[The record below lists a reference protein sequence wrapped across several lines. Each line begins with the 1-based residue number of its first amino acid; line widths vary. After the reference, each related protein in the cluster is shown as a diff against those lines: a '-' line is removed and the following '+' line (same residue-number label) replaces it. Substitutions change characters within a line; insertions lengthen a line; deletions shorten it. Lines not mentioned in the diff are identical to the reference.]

1 MKNETVTVLYEDDDL
16 ICVAK
21 PAGTLTIPDRYDK
34 RIPNL
39 FHLLEDAY
47 GKIFVVHR
55 LDRDTSGVVIFAK
68 TPEAHR
74 ELNEQFMNQT
84 LTKIYHAVLQGV
96 VSRDSIDIDIPIAAD
111 QILKGRSRPSARGKE
126 SLSRLRVLER
136 YRNATLVEVDLVSG
150 RHHQLRVHVSAI
162 GHPLL
167 IDDFYGTQT
176 EFFVSS
182 IKKRYN
188 LKKHEE
194 EIPLIDR
201 ITMHAYSIEF
211 DHPTSGDRIKVVA
224 DYPKDFA
231 ALVSVLRKYSML
243 KSFFAREEE

>member
-1 MKNETVTVLYEDDDL
+1 MRQETVTVLFEDDDV

-39 FHLLEDAY
+39 YHLLEDAY

-74 ELNEQFMNQT
+74 ELNEQFLNQT
-84 LTKIYHAVLQGV
+84 VKKIYHAVLQGV
-96 VSRDSIDIDIPIAAD
+96 VSRDEFDIDIPIAAD
-111 QILKGRSRPSARGKE
+111 PLVKGRSKPSARGKE
-126 SLSRLRVLER
+126 SLSRVKVLER

-182 IKKRYN
+182 VKKRFN

-194 EIPLIDR
+194 ENPLIDR
-201 ITMHAYSIEF
+201 ITMHAYSADF
-211 DHPTSGDRIKVVA
+211 AQPTTGERIKVVA

-231 ALVSVLRKYSML
+231 ALISVLRKYSTL